1 MREFAQYLIML
12 LALLTIQR
20 PATATEPRLPEPV
33 AEAVPQMVYAGE
45 YTIVAYCVEQY
56 PHICGGNPTT
66 ASGEPVT
73 PGVTVAAD
81 PDVLP
86 LGTRVY
92 IDGIGER
99 VVQDTV
105 GAIQGRKIDL
115 AMESHQEAVE
125 FGRKTAKIYI
135 LEGPPREEADR
146 ETD

>member
-1 MREFAQYLIML
+1 MIEAAQYLIML

-20 PATATEPRLPEPV
+20 PATATEPRSPEPV
-33 AEAVPQMVYAGE
+33 MAHVESQQRIFAGEFAVYA
-45 YTIVAYCVEQY
+45 YCAEQY

-81 PDVLP
+81 PAVLP

-99 VVQDTV
+99 VVQDIG
-105 GAIQGRKIDL
+105 GAIRGHKIDL
-115 AMESHQEAVE
+115 AVESHREAVAW
-125 FGRKTAKIYI
+125 GRK
-135 LEGPPREEADR
+135 EADVWIIR
-146 ETD
+146 

>member
-1 MREFAQYLIML
+1 MREAAQYLIML

-33 AEAVPQMVYAGE
+33 MAHVESQQRIFAGEFAVYA
-45 YTIVAYCVEQY
+45 YCAEQY

-81 PDVLP
+81 PAVLP
-86 LGTRVY
+86 MGTRIY

-99 VVQDTV
+99 AVQDAG
-105 GAIQGRKIDL
+105 GAIRGRKIDL
-115 AMESHQEAVE
+115 AVESHAEAVG
-125 FGRKTAKIYI
+125 FGRRTAEVYI
-135 LEGPPREEADR
+135 LEGQK
-146 ETD
+146 

>member
-1 MREFAQYLIML
+1 MKEIAQYLIML

-33 AEAVPQMVYAGE
+33 MAHVESQQRIFAGEFAVYA
-45 YTIVAYCVEQY
+45 YCAEQY

-86 LGTRVY
+86 LGTRIY

-99 VVQDTV
+99 VVQDTG
-105 GAIQGRKIDL
+105 GAIKGRRIDL
-115 AMESHQEAVE
+115 AVESHAEAVE
-125 FGRKTAKIYI
+125 FGRRAAEVYI
-135 LEGPPREEADR
+135 LEEQ
-146 ETD
+146 

>member
-1 MREFAQYLIML
+1 MKEIAQYLIML

-33 AEAVPQMVYAGE
+33 MAHVESQQRIFAGEFAVYA
-45 YTIVAYCVEQY
+45 YCAEQY

-81 PDVLP
+81 PAVIP

-99 VVQDTV
+99 VVQDTG

-115 AMESHQEAVE
+115 AMESHQEALAW
-125 FGRKTAKIYI
+125 GRKEAGVWI
-135 LEGPPREEADR
+135 LSRPQ
-146 ETD
+146 